1 MPNSK
6 LRRRVAKPRADFPLF
21 PHASGYWAKKIR
33 GKFHYFGKIADDP
46 KGEAALELWLDQ
58 KDDLL
63 AGRVPR
69 TASDTLT
76 VATLC
81 NCFMTSKE
89 HQRDAGD
96 IKPKTFGDYL
106 ATCKAVVSEF
116 GMHRPVDDLRVADF
130 EKLRAKLAKRL
141 GVHGLSREVQ
151 QVRSLFKYGV
161 DAGLIEKVVLFGPS
175 FKRPSK
181 RLLRAH
187 RQKSGPRMF
196 EAAQASMLLDE
207 AEQPIRTMILLGIN
221 CGFGN
226 TDCGTLT
233 TTALDLKKGWI
244 DFPRPKTA
252 IERRCPLWPET
263 IAALREAREQR
274 PPANREEHKD
284 LVFITKYGQPWA
296 KDTPDSPV
304 TKEFRKLLDAVDAM
318 AARIAKE
325 RRAKPPQK
333 IHRKGLGFYA
343 LRHTF
348 ATIAGGSLD
357 QVAVDHIMGHADN
370 SMAERYR
377 ERIEDER
384 LRDVANYV
392 RRWLFPSK
400 RPK

>member
-1 MPNSK
+1 
-6 LRRRVAKPRADFPLF
+6 
-21 PHASGYWAKKIR
+21 
-33 GKFHYFGKIADDP
+33 
-46 KGEAALELWLDQ
+46 
-58 KDDLL
+58 
-63 AGRVPR
+63 VPR
-69 TASDTLT
+69 IASDTLT
-76 VATLC
+76 VANLC
-81 NCFMTSKE
+81 NHFLTAKA
-89 HQRDAGD
+89 HQRDASE
-96 IKPKTFGDYL
+96 IRPKTFVEYHS
-106 ATCKAVVSEF
+106 TCNTVVTEF
-116 GMHRPVDDLRVADF
+116 GKNRPVDDLRVTDF
-130 EKLRAKLAKRL
+130 EKLRATLAKRL

-161 DAGLIEKVVLFGPS
+161 DAGLIEKVVLFGPT

-181 RLLRAH
+181 RHLRAH

-196 EAAQASMLLDE
+196 EATQVRLLLDQ
-207 AEQPIRTMILLGIN
+207 AEQPLRAMILLGIN

-274 PPANREEHKD
+274 PHAKSGEHDD

-304 TKEFRKLLDAVDAM
+304 TKEFRKLLDAVDAT
-318 AARIAKE
+318 AARTAKK
-325 RRAKPPQK
+325 RRAQPPQK
-333 IHRKGLGFYA
+333 IHRKGMGFYA

-348 ATIAGGSLD
+348 ATIASGSLD
-357 QVAVDHIMGHADN
+357 QVAVDHIMGHSDN

-377 ERIEDER
+377 ERIDDER
-384 LRDVANYV
+384 LRKVANFV
-392 RRWLFPSK
+392 RRWLLPGK